1 MVKKFKKNFGVLII
15 SFLILSF
22 IYNHNLFRKFYNIL
36 FQKYESRL
44 FKNYEY
50 CSGESIG
57 FLKML
62 KKKYKFSFNPKI
74 INYDI
79 VPNSNW
85 SIYDTY
91 KKTDTKHTIFLN
103 YPEKLFF
110 RFDRKDN
117 KFFTNKKIQH
127 SNGISSIVFNL
138 KDEQIKINSKI
149 KIYKKLYNKKEIIY
163 EKNFDKLIIN
173 NQKISLNLKTKK
185 LNSTWEPIIIEISDL
200 NDDEIIDIN
209 NITLNLDHEFKL
221 KNYQIIEQFNN
232 CYYVK

>member
-1 MVKKFKKNFGVLII
+1 
-15 SFLILSF
+15 
-22 IYNHNLFRKFYNIL
+22 
-36 FQKYESRL
+36 
-44 FKNYEY
+44 
-50 CSGESIG
+50 
-57 FLKML
+57 ML

-138 KDEQIKINSKI
+138 KDEQIKIIYKI
-149 KIYKKLYNKKEIIY
+149 KELVNKELGVEISSFGAPFNKYNADTVKAL
-163 EKNFDKLIIN
+163 EKT
-173 NQKISLNLKTKK
+173 KIKTWFFGDDFNGLNLSRKM
-185 LNSTWEPIIIEISDL
+185 
-200 NDDEIIDIN
+200 
-209 NITLNLDHEFKL
+209 
-221 KNYQIIEQFNN
+221 
-232 CYYVK
+232 V